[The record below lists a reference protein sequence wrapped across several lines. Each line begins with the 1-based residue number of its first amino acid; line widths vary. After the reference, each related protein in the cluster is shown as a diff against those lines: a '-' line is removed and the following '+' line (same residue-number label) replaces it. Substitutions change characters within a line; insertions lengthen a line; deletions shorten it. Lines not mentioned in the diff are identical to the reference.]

1 MCGCVAF
8 SKCSAR
14 PGRQASSRSMPAMA
28 QEEAPRP
35 SKPPSRHCP
44 HLPLPATH
52 PLILPPFTC
61 PPSLQPPPHT
71 HMPTCAR
78 RQAVE
83 VLIREVMPNLVE
95 LLPEEAA
102 QGFML
107 HVVGA
112 NVVPDN
118 LKRLFE
124 QNKDTVQ
131 FHGYL
136 PDDQVRSAG
145 AAQQWAVGGWV
156 GCCCGCTGL

>member
-1 MCGCVAF
+1 M
-8 SKCSAR
+8 
-14 PGRQASSRSMPAMA
+14 
-28 QEEAPRP
+28 
-35 SKPPSRHCP
+35 
-44 HLPLPATH
+44 
-52 PLILPPFTC
+52 
-61 PPSLQPPPHT
+61 
-71 HMPTCAR
+71 
-78 RQAVE
+78 E

-145 AAQQWAVGGWV
+145 RHSAAVGGWV
-156 GCCCGCTGL
+156 AGVGA